1 PRTRRHAVPAGSWG
15 RERQREDSP
24 LRIGSA
30 REAFGGKLGEIL
42 LKAPLL
48 VLAELAQIGPGIE
61 AGVVAVIEHDA
72 GGVIADQLDAQDAHH
87 LLAGHGDALFGAM
100 ALHLGAWAHHP

>member
-1 PRTRRHAVPAGSWG
+1 MDRRACCIGWIAGQRTTARRPAS
-15 RERQREDSP
+15 E
-24 LRIGSA
+24 IASA

-72 GGVIADQLDAQDAHH
+72 GGVIADRLDAQDAHR